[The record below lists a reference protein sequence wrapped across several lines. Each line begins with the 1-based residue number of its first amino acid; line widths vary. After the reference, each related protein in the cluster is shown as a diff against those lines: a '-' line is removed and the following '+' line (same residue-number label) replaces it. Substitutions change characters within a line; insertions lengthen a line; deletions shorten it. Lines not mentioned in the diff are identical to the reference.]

1 MSNLTF
7 LVAESFIVIAGVLS
21 MTFIGKLA
29 ADKWAEIVTGVLH
42 GNPVS
47 PGVRE
52 GMLLGMWLPW
62 QSTVVALGAFATLTQ
77 LEMANHVADG
87 SIKLVVRLGA
97 FLTAIHMS
105 AALCVL
111 TIGFFGLR
119 RKVRRDKQRQAEAD

>member
-1 MSNLTF
+1 MSDLTL
-7 LVAESFIVIAGVLS
+7 LVAESFLLVAVGLILV
-21 MTFIGKLA
+21 FIGKLA

-62 QSTVVALGAFATLTQ
+62 QSSVVALAAFATIIQ

-87 SIKLVVRLGA
+87 NIKLVVRLGA
-97 FLTAIHMS
+97 FLTAAHMS
-105 AALCVL
+105 AALCVM
-111 TIGFFGLR
+111 TIGLFGLR

>member
-1 MSNLTF
+1 MSDLTL
-7 LVAESFIVIAGVLS
+7 LVAESFLLVAVALILV
-21 MTFIGKLA
+21 FIGKLA

-62 QSTVVALGAFATLTQ
+62 QSTVVALGAFATITQ

-87 SIKLVVRLGA
+87 NIKLVVHLGA
-97 FLTAIHMS
+97 FLTAAHLS
-105 AALCVL
+105 AALSVL

-119 RKVRRDKQRQAEAD
+119 RKVRRDAQRQAEAD

>member
-1 MSNLTF
+1 MSDLTL
-7 LVAESFIVIAGVLS
+7 LVAESFLLVAVGLILV
-21 MTFIGKLA
+21 FIGKLA

-62 QSTVVALGAFATLTQ
+62 QSSVVALAAFATITQ

-87 SIKLVVRLGA
+87 NIKLVVRLGA
-97 FLTAIHMS
+97 FLTAAHMS
-105 AALCVL
+105 AALCVM
-111 TIGFFGLR
+111 TIGLFGLR

>member
-1 MSNLTF
+1 MSDLTL
-7 LVAESFIVIAGVLS
+7 LVAECFLVVAVGLIVV
-21 MTFIGKLA
+21 FIGKLA

-62 QSTVVALGAFATLTQ
+62 QSTVVALGAFATITQ

-87 SIKLVVRLGA
+87 NIKLVVRLGA

-105 AALCVL
+105 AALCVM
-111 TIGFFGLR
+111 TIGLFGLR

>member
-1 MSNLTF
+1 MSDLTL
-7 LVAESFIVIAGVLS
+7 LVAESFLLVAVGLILV
-21 MTFIGKLA
+21 FIGKLA

-62 QSTVVALGAFATLTQ
+62 QSTVVAVGAFATITQ

-87 SIKLVVRLGA
+87 NIKLVVRLGA
-97 FLTAIHMS
+97 FLTAAHMS
-105 AALCVL
+105 AALCVM
-111 TIGFFGLR
+111 TIGLFGLR

>member
-1 MSNLTF
+1 MSALTF
-7 LVAESFIVIAGVLS
+7 LVAESFLVITGALSIV
-21 MTFIGKLA
+21 FIGKLA

-52 GMLLGMWLPW
+52 GMVLGMWLPW
-62 QSTVVALGAFATLTQ
+62 QATVVALAAFATITQ

-87 SIKLVVRLGA
+87 NIKLVVRLGA
-97 FLTAIHMS
+97 FLTAAHMS
-105 AALCVL
+105 AALCVM
-111 TIGFFGLR
+111 TIGLFGLR